1 MIIYF
6 VNEIVMLSKM
16 SFFFFFFKYVF
27 NKLFYLDYLSPYGN
41 VCLKK

>member
-16 SFFFFFFKYVF
+16 SFFFFFFSNMFLTSYF
-27 NKLFYLDYLSPYGN
+27 T
-41 VCLKK
+41 